1 MFAARCRRDLRVQY
15 ADHMKNRSL
24 ARPGLGPRA
33 WRDLLRLVAESF
45 ATGALVSIVLALAV
59 FIVATQAHATV
70 LVSPAAS
77 GVLAPT
83 VAGAAATMASF
94 SLAASMLVLA
104 RLSLAARRRRHGR
117 ANPLTDL
124 ERTARAAREIC

>member
-1 MFAARCRRDLRVQY
+1 
-15 ADHMKNRSL
+15 MKNRSL

-59 FIVATQAHATV
+59 FIVATQAHAEV
-70 LVSPAAS
+70 LASPAAS
-77 GVLAPT
+77 GALAPT
-83 VAGAAATMASF
+83 VAGAAATMVSF
-94 SLAASMLVLA
+94 GLATSLLALA
-104 RLSLAARRRRHGR
+104 RLARAARRRRR
-117 ANPLTDL
+117 RCSNPLKNL